1 MIKFSI
7 NRYYFNEQGKGF
19 IPSIQELIDYYELT
33 ELIYVI
39 GKDFPSEEYMVKG
52 YRGSYKTREEA
63 EIAANKAILSEA
75 ENYRKKAKIKKQT
88 SGLE

>member
-19 IPSIQELIDYYELT
+19 IPSVQELIEYYNLT
-33 ELIYVI
+33 ERIYVI
-39 GKDFPSEEYMVKG
+39 AKPFPYEEYMVEG
-52 YRGSYKTREEA
+52 YGGSYKTREEA

-75 ENYRKKAKIKKQT
+75 ENYRKRAKICSSK
-88 SGLE
+88 

>member
-52 YRGSYKTREEA
+52 YGGSYKTREEA

-75 ENYRKKAKIKKQT
+75 ENYRKRAKICT
-88 SGLE
+88 A

>member
-52 YRGSYKTREEA
+52 YGASYKTREEA
-63 EIAANKAILSEA
+63 EIAANEAILREA
-75 ENYRKKAKIKKQT
+75 ENYRKRAKICSTK
-88 SGLE
+88 